1 MATETVGMGGAA
13 RGATAEERVADTLLQ
28 APAEVELGGRT
39 FRVAPPSVATLV
51 LLSAVV
57 SRLPRFEGDGGL
69 PAGATEAARGERMLL
84 LAIARAE
91 GCEAVGRAVAV
102 LLLGAVGYRRRRRWR
117 RAAEG
122 ERLGRWL
129 LERVPPRELFNA
141 FARLVWGMQVADFF
155 AFTAFLQEANMLRGK
170 AERGTTASGR

>member
-28 APAEVELGGRT
+28 APAVVALGGRT

-117 RAAEG
+117 RATEG
-122 ERLGRWL
+122 ERLWL

>member
-1 MATETVGMGGAA
+1 MATETVGMGEAA

-28 APAEVELGGRT
+28 APAVVALGGRT

-69 PAGATEAARGERMLL
+69 PAGATEAARG
-84 LAIARAE
+84 
-91 GCEAVGRAVAV
+91 VAV

-117 RAAEG
+117 RATEG

>member
-28 APAEVELGGRT
+28 APAVVALGGRT

-91 GCEAVGRAVAV
+91 GCEAVG
-102 LLLGAVGYRRRRRWR
+102 YRRRRRWR
-117 RAAEG
+117 RATEG

>member
-28 APAEVELGGRT
+28 APA
-39 FRVAPPSVATLV
+39 
-51 LLSAVV
+51 
-57 SRLPRFEGDGGL
+57 
-69 PAGATEAARGERMLL
+69 EAARGERMLL

-117 RAAEG
+117 RATEG

>member
-28 APAEVELGGRT
+28 APAEVALGGRT

-57 SRLPRFEGDGGL
+57 SRLPRSVGG
-69 PAGATEAARGERMLL
+69 A
-84 LAIARAE
+84 
-91 GCEAVGRAVAV
+91 AVGRAVAV
-102 LLLGAVGYRRRRRWR
+102 LRLGAVGDRRRRRWR
-117 RAAEG
+117 RATEG